1 VIAVHQQDFTDLRLS
16 VAGIIF
22 LGAPFRGSD
31 AALFGK
37 WLAQLSGRDSTL
49 LDLLEKDSPSLYALS
64 RDFWG
69 SHNDWDL
76 VCFYEK
82 READYG
88 PLKTQVCLCSSPQN
102 SLM

>member
-1 VIAVHQQDFTDLRLS
+1 MIAVHQPAFANLRLS

-22 LGAPFRGSD
+22 LGAPFQGSD

-37 WLAQLSGRDSTL
+37 WLARLSGRDSSL
-49 LDLLEKDSPSLYALS
+49 LELLEKDSPSLYALS

-69 SHNDWDL
+69 SHSDWDL

-88 PLKTQVCLCSSPQN
+88 LLKAQVYLCSFPQV
-102 SLM
+102 SLC

>member
-1 VIAVHQQDFTDLRLS
+1 MIAIHQGCFTDLRLS

-22 LGAPFRGSD
+22 LGAPFQGSD

-37 WLAQLSGRDSTL
+37 WLAQLSGRDPKML
-49 LDLLEKDSPSLYALS
+49 KKLEKDNPSLYGLS

-69 SHNDWDL
+69 SHSDWDL

-82 READYG
+82 RERDYG
-88 PLKTQVCLCSSPQN
+88 LLKIQVCLCSSPQDF
-102 SLM
+102 LL

>member
-1 VIAVHQQDFTDLRLS
+1 VIAIHQQYFTDLRLC

-22 LGAPFRGSD
+22 LGAPFQGSD

-37 WLAQLSGRDSTL
+37 WLARLSGHDATL
-49 LDLLEKDSPSLYALS
+49 LELLEKDSPGLCALS

-69 SHNDWDL
+69 SHSDWDL

-88 PLKTQVCLCSSPQN
+88 LLKTKVCLCFSPQGF
-102 SLM
+102 LF